1 MPDSRYPLRFEP
13 TFKNFAGSQMLAAI
27 VTTMLNGVA
36 LFMVLRYLSS
46 HSRNDPLWIKIV
58 VCALGVLATLET
70 AFTDHWMYQY
80 FILDQSALD
89 HRGVIY
95 FSIPAKT
102 ICVFLVAFLSQ
113 MFYASRIWRVGSRFE
128 TRLRWAV
135 IPIAMLSLL
144 QLGGGLI
151 QVVIMTK
158 SKLWS
163 VLNELV
169 WYNIRSMYIHGC
181 SAAAC
186 DILITATLV
195 TILRRTEA
203 NATRRCVP
211 SGPLILAPDPS
222 FGYRTKSLLERL
234 IVYAINRGAVACI
247 LALLAILLYDL
258 ASGTLYYLIPFSSNT
273 QVYVISVVSMLN
285 SREGLRENVER
296 TFHLSDLIAS
306 NQTSGTGGTN
316 QSSTMKYDGE
326 TDLEASREEDHPEQ
340 RQTFE
345 GPAT

>member
-58 VCALGVLATLET
+58 ICALGVLATLET
-70 AFTDHWMYQY
+70 AFTDHWMYSTLSWTKARW
-80 FILDQSALD
+80 IIG
-89 HRGVIY
+89 R
-95 FSIPAKT
+95 
-102 ICVFLVAFLSQ
+102 FLVAFLSQ

-144 QLGGGLI
+144 QLGGGLSGSSI
-151 QVVIMTK
+151 RDSTK

-181 SAAAC
+181 SAVAC
-186 DILITATLV
+186 DISLLQR
-195 TILRRTEA
+195 L
-203 NATRRCVP
+203 
-211 SGPLILAPDPS
+211 
-222 FGYRTKSLLERL
+222 TKSLLERL

-258 ASGTLYYLIPFSSNT
+258 ASGTLYYRPLSHPSASTLFSCSFR
-273 QVYVISVVSMLN
+273 LN

-306 NQTSGTGGTN
+306 NQTSGTEGTN
-316 QSSTMKYDGE
+316 QSSTVKFDGE

>member
-58 VCALGVLATLET
+58 ICALGVLATLET

-89 HRGVIY
+89 HREVIY
-95 FSIPAKT
+95 
-102 ICVFLVAFLSQ
+102 L
-113 MFYASRIWRVGSRFE
+113 FYASRIWRVGSRFE

-181 SAAAC
+181 SAVAC
-186 DILITATLV
+186 DIFITATLV

-203 NATRRCVP
+203 NATR
-211 SGPLILAPDPS
+211 
-222 FGYRTKSLLERL
+222 RTKSLLERL

-306 NQTSGTGGTN
+306 NQTSGTEGTN
-316 QSSTMKYDGE
+316 QSSTVKLAKPM
-326 TDLEASREEDHPEQ
+326 SRH
-340 RQTFE
+340 
-345 GPAT
+345 